1 MEGFFSPLAMIVHKL
16 LYMNGGE
23 KLLTEKIIT
32 ANYGDDTVSIID
44 NIEPLKIHTINL
56 RDLVLSS
63 NCDFDMQ
70 VKKIKLDLHHY

>member
-1 MEGFFSPLAMIVHKL
+1 MIVHKL
-16 LYMNGGE
+16 LYMNGGGE

-70 VKKIKLDLHHY
+70 VKK